1 MMKRHAFA
9 LLATASLALA
19 QSLSDLPGCAI
30 PCLNDAIKQAS
41 TCATTDLAC
50 ICRKFDKIQG
60 AAAGCILGACGKD
73 VALGKVLPVTQQ
85 LCAKQGGSG
94 PININPQP
102 GNSVSVL
109 PQPVTQPGGHA
120 TTSMTLTSF
129 ATTPMATASPI
140 PTASTG
146 NPVSTAG
153 AAVFGPVG
161 GGLAVLIIAGGL
173 ALL

>member
-1 MMKRHAFA
+1 MKRHALAKLA

-19 QSLSDLPGCAI
+19 QSLSDLPSCAI
-30 PCLNDAIKQAS
+30 PCLNDAIKQTS

-50 ICRKFDKIQG
+50 ICKKFDKIQG

-85 LCAKQGGSG
+85 LCAKQGGTG
-94 PININPQP
+94 PINIIPQP

-120 TTSMTLTSF
+120 TT
-129 ATTPMATASPI
+129 ATTPMATASLI

-146 NPVSTAG
+146 SPVSTAG

-161 GGLAVLIIAGGL
+161 GGLAVLIAGGL

>member
-1 MMKRHAFA
+1 MMKRHALA

-73 VALGKVLPVTQQ
+73 VALAVRK
-85 LCAKQGGSG
+85 ARSG